1 MPEVQIDDIN
11 INGNVIS
18 TSTVDTDLQFSA
30 NGTGSV
36 KFENFGI
43 SGSTITNTVADEVS
57 LFENSGTGYVK
68 FGGTYGVVIPSGNTS
83 ARGSVATGM
92 IRYNTEDERVE
103 LYDGTSWVSV
113 AGSAGGVN
121 FSLAKELAVE
131 MALIVG

>member
-1 MPEVQIDDIN
+1 
-11 INGNVIS
+11 
-18 TSTVDTDLQFSA
+18 
-30 NGTGSV
+30 
-36 KFENFGI
+36 
-43 SGSTITNTVADEVS
+43 
-57 LFENSGTGYVK
+57 
-68 FGGTYGVVIPSGNTS
+68 
-83 ARGSVATGM
+83 M